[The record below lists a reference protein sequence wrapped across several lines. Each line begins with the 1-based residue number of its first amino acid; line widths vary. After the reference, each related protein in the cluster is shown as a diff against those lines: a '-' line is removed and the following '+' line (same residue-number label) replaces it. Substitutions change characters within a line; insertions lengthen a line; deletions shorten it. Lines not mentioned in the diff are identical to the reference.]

1 MRLKKTLAAAAAA
14 ATLGLGAF
22 ASGIG
27 VASADPGPWQ
37 PGPGHGQNDGPRW
50 QGQNDGPRWQGGWNA
65 NNRYWAWR
73 DWNNAPPWGWG
84 PPPAAQW
91 SGDWYPHPI
100 NYWGYN
106 VNPYWNPDL
115 GGWGFWLFG
124 VWIPLVIV

>member
-37 PGPGHGQNDGPRW
+37 PGPGH
-50 QGQNDGPRWQGGWNA
+50 GQNDGPRWQGGWNA